1 MNVHLLSELVD
12 FIEGL
17 FKHTAP
23 VVVTAVEQAAA
34 GAAVAAAESDPK
46 VQAVTAASV
55 ALLTA
60 AKSLKAAINTPPAT
74 APDAG
79 STAAGSTQS

>member
-1 MNVHLLSELVD
+1 MNVPLLTELVN
-12 FIEGL
+12 FIEGV

-23 VVVTAVEQAAA
+23 TVATAVEQAAA

-55 ALLTA
+55 ALLAA
-60 AKSLKAAINTPPAT
+60 AKELKGAIAANQADTS
-74 APDAG
+74 APS
-79 STAAGSTQS
+79 STK

>member
-1 MNVHLLSELVD
+1 MNVPVLSELVD

-23 VVVTAVEQAAA
+23 GVVTAVEQAAA
-34 GAAVAAAESDPK
+34 GAAIESAESDPK
-46 VQAVTAASV
+46 VQAVTAASI

-60 AKSLKAAINTPPAT
+60 AKDLKKTIDASKEPIPPAV
-74 APDAG
+74 
-79 STAAGSTQS
+79 S